1 MGYII
6 CRLVDTLYL
15 DMPDDSL
22 TVTDVGPLVWFQHD
36 ENLYVILQT
45 VGKAEVP

>member
-6 CRLVDTLYL
+6 CRPVDTLYL

-22 TVTDVGPLVWFQHD
+22 TVTDVGPLVWFGMCRVNSL
-36 ENLYVILQT
+36 E
-45 VGKAEVP
+45 